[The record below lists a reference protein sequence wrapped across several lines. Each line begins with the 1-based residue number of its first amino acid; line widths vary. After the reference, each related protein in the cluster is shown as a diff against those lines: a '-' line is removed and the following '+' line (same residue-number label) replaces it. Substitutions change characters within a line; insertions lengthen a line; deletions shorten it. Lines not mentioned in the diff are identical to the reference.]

1 MSVKLSEADE
11 EMLAGREGTG
21 AQTAMS
27 ILVKMAEILEAERM
41 ISITGAHIDACGLL
55 SEAGLEFAER
65 LVERD
70 ARVSVPTTL
79 NMGPLDLQNW
89 KQFGIDEGF
98 AEKAIR
104 QSKAYTDMGCLPT
117 WTCAPY
123 DGDNVPGFGEQ
134 VAWGESNAVCYA
146 NSVLGARTNRYAD
159 FMDICA
165 AITGRVP
172 EWGLHI
178 KENRKGQILIRLN
191 GISDDIMNTQMF
203 YVTLGHLLGTTAGD
217 KIPVIQGL
225 HARPSSDQLK
235 GLCAA
240 AASSGGVEMFH
251 IVGITPEAQTLKD
264 AFANQEPLDT
274 IDIGPQEMA
283 GAEMDLSSAG
293 DGEQLDLVLVGC
305 PHFSKD
311 EFSRL
316 AKIIQ
321 AQLDKGKS
329 LHRGVRFIVMSC
341 RSSYAQLE
349 KSDLLGSLK
358 KFCVEIILDTCPF
371 HTPMV
376 PGGTKVI
383 ITNSGKC
390 AYYAP
395 GELDVKVAFGSM
407 ADCVESAVRGCVC
420 RKEIPWEKS

>member
-1 MSVKLSEADE
+1 MSVKLTQHDE
-11 EMLAGREGTG
+11 DMLAGREGAG

-55 SEAGLEFAER
+55 SDAGTEFAEM
-65 LVERD
+65 LVEKG
-70 ARVSVPTTL
+70 ARVSVPATL

-89 KQFGIDEGF
+89 RQFGIDKKF
-98 AEKAIR
+98 AQKAIR
-104 QSKAYTDMGCLPT
+104 QSKAYTDMGCVPS

-123 DGDNVPGFGEQ
+123 QGDNVPSFGEQ

-178 KENRKGQILIRLN
+178 KENRRGQIHIRLN
-191 GISDDIMNTQMF
+191 RINETLMNTQTF
-203 YVTLGHLLGTTAGD
+203 YVTLGHLVGRIAID
-217 KIPVIQGL
+217 KIAVIQGL
-225 HARPSSDQLK
+225 NIKPSSDELK
-235 GLCAA
+235 AMCAA

-251 IVGITPEAQTLKD
+251 IAGITPEAQTLEN
-264 AFANQEPLDT
+264 AFLNQEPLD
-274 IDIGPQEMA
+274 IIEFGPKEMA
-283 GAEMDLSSAG
+283 GAELDLSNA
-293 DGEQLDLVLVGC
+293 DNGEKLDAVLVGC
-305 PHFSKD
+305 PHFSMD

-321 AQLDKGKS
+321 GQLDKGGS
-329 LHRGVRFIVMSC
+329 LHRGVRFIVTSC
-341 RSSYAQLE
+341 RSTYAQLE
-349 KSDLLGSLK
+349 RSDLLEPIK
-358 KFCVEIILDTCPF
+358 KFGIEITLDTCPF
-371 HTPMV
+371 HTPML
-376 PGGTKVI
+376 PSDTKVVM
-383 ITNSGKC
+383 TDSGKC

-395 GELDVKVAFGSM
+395 GELGVKVAFGSM
-407 ADCVESAVRGCVC
+407 ADCVESAVKGGVC
-420 RKEIPWEKS
+420 RKEILWE